1 MFNFK
6 VIYNLFQFRSRYT
19 SIQFT
24 YLQIPKAL
32 SQVAKP
38 PLIAYVI
45 QMPEFAS
52 CKSRNLLYGNSKIRD
67 ESAYMKPRK
76 GLQFIETP
84 IHDQVHKRVG
94 NPICTCTSCKT
105 ILIFCLLQL
114 PARDHL
120 LRPHLLHCNTTIIYK
135 LLDQIYLT
143 RTHDFSNAVARGTT
157 IACIVESQLGS
168 GDFGNSTSK

>member
-1 MFNFK
+1 MLNFK

-52 CKSRNLLYGNSKIRD
+52 RKSRNLLYGNSKIRD
-67 ESAYMKPRK
+67 ESANMKPRK

-84 IHDQVHKRVG
+84 IHDQVHKR
-94 NPICTCTSCKT
+94 
-105 ILIFCLLQL
+105 L

-120 LRPHLLHCNTTIIYK
+120 LRPHLLHCNTTTIYK

-168 GDFGNSTSK
+168 GDFGNSTSE